1 MKKMNKKEIVKILK
15 DYENDLRFLGMAGD
29 IDDFDFY
36 IKTNIFTHKPMAVF
50 FDNDN
55 MNMCG
60 KSILGF
66 IAKKLSTLKNKTFN
80 VYEKYSKHYES
91 LIYKIE

>member
-1 MKKMNKKEIVKILK
+1 MNKKEIVKILR

-60 KSILGF
+60 KSILEF